1 AGEIRGERQRADSG
15 ERNGV
20 GLEPAV
26 DAVDAVLDLAKVGV
40 AQFKA
45 EVAGRLIAAEHLV
58 SGVVFIDRPFV
69 DHGLAHAHAGVEA
82 GRLGRLGAEGGG
94 AKRQCQKGGG
104 YGVGLAHA
112 VAPDCRRPE
121 GEGMERQGPRWRCA
135 TAALRP
141 NLASPACN
149 AKRARQYPA
158 FRKWNVAMPRSMTA
172 PTAGRTRTLRAAA
185 LVIAT
190 VLLAACASAPQRN
203 PIALW
208 EGSPNHSTR
217 WARAIVLHHTAMD
230 SAEGAIRTLQTA
242 NSGGPVSAHYLVGE
256 DGRVHQL
263 VADGDAAWHAGNS
276 RWAGVDELNAWSIGI
291 ELDNDGREPFPPAQ
305 IEALLVLLEDLSVR
319 LRIPRHMV
327 VGHSD
332 IAPTRKDDPSVQFP
346 WQALAR

>member
-1 AGEIRGERQRADSG
+1 PGCPAALFLALAGGSEVVAQLHLGQVDVDIIHFKAAVLTAQREAVVEAVLHAQAIDRVRAVGVGAHSAELGFGVPVVEADPAIAGEIRGERQRADSG
-15 ERNGV
+15 ERDGV

-26 DAVDAVLDLAKVGV
+26 DAVDAVLDLAEVGV

-121 GEGMERQGPRWRCA
+121 GEGMERHGPQWRCA

-141 NLASPACN
+141 YLASPACN

-172 PTAGRTRTLRAAA
+172 PRAGRTRTLRAAA

-263 VADGDAAWHAGNS
+263 VAD
-276 RWAGVDELNAWSIGI
+276 
-291 ELDNDGREPFPPAQ
+291 
-305 IEALLVLLEDLSVR
+305 
-319 LRIPRHMV
+319 
-327 VGHSD
+327 
-332 IAPTRKDDPSVQFP
+332 
-346 WQALAR
+346 